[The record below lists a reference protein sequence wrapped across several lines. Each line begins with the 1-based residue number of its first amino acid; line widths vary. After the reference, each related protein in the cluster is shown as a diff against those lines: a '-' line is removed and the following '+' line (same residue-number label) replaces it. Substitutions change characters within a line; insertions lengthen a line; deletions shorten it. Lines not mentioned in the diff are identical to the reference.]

1 MAELILRRPIRVGTV
16 IRWIVAIL
24 LCLIALVPI
33 WWMVNVVFAEAGAG
47 LSLAPRLYPTS
58 ISGGIENITS
68 VLADGRFVASF
79 GNSVLYASL
88 TTILVLA
95 FASAC
100 AFEFAHFEFRGRNFL
115 YVVCLLGLMLPLAT
129 IVIPAQRLVVAL
141 GWLNTIQGLVVPT
154 TASAFALFFLTEY
167 MRAVPKELFEA
178 ARVDGAT
185 HFGIYWRIALP
196 VARNGLLT
204 VGILI
209 FIMAWASYL
218 WPLVVATNSS
228 MAPISVQVASYFMIG
243 SKYPTNIVM
252 TAALLSAIPVVA
264 FYIAFNRLVVDG
276 IARSGITG

>member
-1 MAELILRRPIRVGTV
+1 MFAVV
-16 IRWIVAIL
+16 
-24 LCLIALVPI
+24 LCLIAVIPI
-33 WWMVNVVFAEAGAG
+33 WWMVNVVFAEPGAG

-58 ISGGIENITS
+58 VSGGIENIST

-79 GNSVLYASL
+79 GNSILYATS
-88 TTILVLA
+88 TTLLVLIL
-95 FASAC
+95 ASAC
-100 AFEFAHFEFRGRNFL
+100 AYEFAHFEFRGRNVV
-115 YVVCLLGLMLPLAT
+115 YVICLLGLMLPLAT
-129 IVIPAQRLVVAL
+129 IIIPAQRMVVAL
-141 GWLNTIQGLVVPT
+141 RWLNTVQGLVIPT
-154 TASAFALFFLTEY
+154 SASAFALFFLTEY
-167 MRAVPKELFEA
+167 MRAVPKELFDA

-196 VARNGLLT
+196 VVRNGLLT

-218 WPLVVATNSS
+218 WPLVVATNSR

-243 SKYPTNIVM
+243 SKYPTSIVM
-252 TAALLSAIPVVA
+252 TAALLSAIPVMV